1 MTTSDCRWCGDTG
14 TVPGPDVPCPRCSP
28 QSQGVPT
35 VTARHESAALAITE
49 NIIAKGW
56 RHADI
61 PTGLVSD
68 VCDAL
73 AYQIAQKEAAHER
86 GRSQATCSGEWL
98 SGSGGHRVFGGCNK
112 PAMWVETDGG
122 AAACDEH
129 LGQHVRAIE
138 KAKKGKR

>member
-35 VTARHESAALAITE
+35 GEVDIDLAVSRFLGRYGEPHRPWEEKDLVALLSE
-49 NIIAKGW
+49 
-56 RHADI
+56 RER
-61 PTGLVSD
+61 
-68 VCDAL
+68 L
-73 AYQIAQKEAAHER
+73 AYDM
-86 GRSQATCSGEWL
+86 GRSQAAGDATCSGEWL

-112 PAMWVETDGG
+112 PATWVETDGG

-138 KAKKGKR
+138 KAKKDKR